1 MNAIMIVFG
10 ILAFVSL
17 VLFFAV
23 IIESKKIKSL
33 KETMKTV
40 IDANNNL
47 HNEIAKLK
55 SADEIKNNNRREANE
70 KIDNLHNGNAID
82 NALNVLHN
90 NGKK

>member
-33 KETMKTV
+33 KETMQTV

-55 SADEIKNNNRREANE
+55 SVDEIKNDNRREANE
-70 KIDNLHNGNAID
+70 KISNLHNGDAID
-82 NALNVLHN
+82 NAINILCN
-90 NGKK
+90 NKDK